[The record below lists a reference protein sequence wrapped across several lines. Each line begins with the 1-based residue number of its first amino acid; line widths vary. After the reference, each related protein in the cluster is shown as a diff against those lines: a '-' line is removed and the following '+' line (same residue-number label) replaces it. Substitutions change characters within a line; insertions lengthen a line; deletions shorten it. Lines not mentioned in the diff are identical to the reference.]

1 MSKAL
6 TWQTPLIPTFQT
18 TGMSLDLHK
27 VLQLEEALTPKSF
40 QAAVKY
46 LKLF

>member
-6 TWQTPLIPTFQT
+6 TWQTTLIPTFQT

-27 VLQLEEALTPKSF
+27 VLQLEETLTPKFF

-46 LKLF
+46 LKMF